1 MKVSVICYV
10 RNNSKEQIIKA
21 IKILNNVQDYFQFVL
36 EMNEEDV
43 SKNEKI
49 NWNDFLER
57 CTIFTDNYVI
67 CIVQKAFNDNWFLHQ
82 NNKFSIITTNAWEET
97 YAPPSLIAFL
107 IYEITQAIMGFILG
121 MDEDRLLKLRHTKT
135 VGCIYDFCKKK
146 SEIKYGMAIGTIC
159 SRCKGVLFQFGI
171 ESDALSSIE
180 KMLRYVRSETIG
192 NTLILDINKVLIIMK
207 CDKDENKR
215 VYKFGIEAAL
225 KELNIEC
232 IKADKKINSS
242 LLLLKVKDC
251 IEKSQLIIVKVDS
264 ENLDEYFELGLAMG
278 LDKDVLLISEQSL
291 IIDLPS
297 GLKNW
302 GCLTYCK
309 DDYEELKNKI
319 INYYK
324 ENFIKIR

>member
-36 EMNEEDV
+36 KMNEEDV

-49 NWNDFLER
+49 NWNDFREK

-82 NNKFSIITTNAWEET
+82 NNKCSIITTNGWEET

-107 IYEITQAIMGFILG
+107 IYEIAQAIIGFILG
-121 MDEDRLLKLRHTKT
+121 MNEDRLLKLRHTRT

-159 SRCKGVLFQFGI
+159 SRCRGVLFQYGI
-171 ESDALSSIE
+171 ENDALSSIE
-180 KMLRYVRSETIG
+180 KMLMYVRSETNG
-192 NTLILDINKVLIIMK
+192 NTLIHDINKTLIIMK
-207 CDKDENKR
+207 CDKDETNR
-215 VYKFGIEAAL
+215 VYKFGIESAL
-225 KELNIEC
+225 KELNIEYVK
-232 IKADKKINSS
+232 IDKKINSS

-251 IEKSQLIIVKVDS
+251 IEKSRLIIVKVDS
-264 ENLDEYFELGLAMG
+264 ENIDNYFELGLAMG
-278 LDKDVLLISEQSL
+278 LDKEVLLISEQSL
-291 IIDLPS
+291 TINLPADL
-297 GLKNW
+297 KKW
-302 GCLTYCK
+302 DCLTYCK
-309 DDYEELKNKI
+309 DDYDELKNKI
-319 INYYK
+319 INYYRV
-324 ENFIKIR
+324 NFIKLR